1 MKPQKA
7 NLDSAAFDKIQAD
20 RRLSPVE
27 FLHQVR
33 IETPPPGWVTSA
45 QMAAAVGLAE
55 VTIQKHIKTLRD
67 QGHLTE
73 RKFTIRAGKRI
84 MPITH
89 YMLSPAA
96 RAVYFPS
103 PL

>member
-1 MKPQKA
+1 MKPRKA
-7 NLDSAAFDKIQAD
+7 NLDSAAFDKIQAG
-20 RRLSPVE
+20 RRLSPIE
-27 FLHQVR
+27 FLHQARV
-33 IETPPPGWVTSA
+33 ETPPAGWFTASEI
-45 QMAAAVGLAE
+45 AAAAGLAE
-55 VTIQKHIKTLRD
+55 PTISKHIKTLRA
-67 QGHLTE
+67 QGHIEE

-84 MPITH
+84 MPIAH

>member
-1 MKPQKA
+1 
-7 NLDSAAFDKIQAD
+7 
-20 RRLSPVE
+20 
-27 FLHQVR
+27 
-33 IETPPPGWVTSA
+33 
-45 QMAAAVGLAE
+45 MAVAVGLAE